1 MNKKFEAFFYYWAIG
16 MAVICAVLLIIGV
29 VSIPFAFLGM
39 ILLLAAKIFMTVEV
53 TYFGSVI
60 VGLAAFAIGQLLR
73 R

>member
-1 MNKKFEAFFYYWAIG
+1 MKDKAQAFFMYSLIGLLVCIAI
-16 MAVICAVLLIIGV
+16 LLVSLV
-29 VSIPFAFLGM
+29 VSIPFALLGA

-60 VGLAAFAIGQLLR
+60 VGLAAYAIGQLLR